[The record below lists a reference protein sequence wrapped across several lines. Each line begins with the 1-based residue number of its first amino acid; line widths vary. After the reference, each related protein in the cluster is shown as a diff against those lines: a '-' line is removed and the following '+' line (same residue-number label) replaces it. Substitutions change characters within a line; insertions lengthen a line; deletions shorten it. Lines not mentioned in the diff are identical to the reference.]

1 MLHQSHARVPRPALL
16 VVVPDHVLVVGIR
29 VFREVP
35 LDEILSFLGGEP
47 EEHVDLVNVPAVQAD
62 RVPRLRAHVA
72 VGDELV
78 GHLRRARDFARAGQT
93 EYQQVQH

>member
-35 LDEILSFLGGEP
+35 LDEIFRLFRGEP

-62 RVPRLRAHVA
+62 RVPRLRVHVP

-78 GHLRRARDFARAGQT
+78 GHLRRASNFTRAGQT
-93 EYQQVQH
+93 EHQQVQH

>member
-35 LDEILSFLGGEP
+35 LNEIFCFFRGEP
-47 EEHVDLVNVPAVQAD
+47 EEHVDLIDVPAVKAD

-78 GHLRRARDFARAGQT
+78 GHLRRARNFARAGQT
-93 EYQQVQH
+93 EHQQVQH